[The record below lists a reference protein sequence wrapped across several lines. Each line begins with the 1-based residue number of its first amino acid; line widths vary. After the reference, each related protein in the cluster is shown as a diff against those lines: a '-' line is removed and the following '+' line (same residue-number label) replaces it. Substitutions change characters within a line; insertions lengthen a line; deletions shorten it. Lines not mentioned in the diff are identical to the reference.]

1 MSGAAYKTLGYV
13 VWHVAKWFVR
23 RKVRQAVP
31 PRRVA
36 LAGVVAVAIAA
47 LVIGAGRR
55 ES

>member
-1 MSGAAYKTLGYV
+1 MSGTAYKTLGYV

-23 RKVRQAVP
+23 RKVRQAAP

-47 LVIGAGRR
+47 FVVAGRR